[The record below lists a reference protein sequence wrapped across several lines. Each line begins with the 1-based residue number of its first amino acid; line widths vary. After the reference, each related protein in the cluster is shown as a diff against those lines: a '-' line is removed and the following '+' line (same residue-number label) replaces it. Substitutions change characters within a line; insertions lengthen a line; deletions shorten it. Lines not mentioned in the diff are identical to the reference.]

1 VRTAEQT
8 LLTAVT
14 SWPGTSGACEWS
26 QYQSAVV
33 RMFGAA
39 TGIAYLPDLAE
50 IGRRSEV
57 ALGAITD
64 RAVLDAMMGL
74 PVGIPIAAGCVTQR
88 ERHQL
93 ARAPR
98 GVVDYD
104 GGHLVRRAVAPV
116 AVVLAVVRAR
126 RWPQGLVAAGRFA
139 PFCARA
145 VVLPVAPV
153 DLDQASVQAAF
164 WGVGLAVATGEAVRV
179 LVEPEPYVRHR
190 HSAGQWRFAEE
201 IHRQITEATA
211 VART

>member
-14 SWPGTSGACEWS
+14 SWPGTPGAGERS
-26 QYQSAVV
+26 QRQSAVV
-33 RMFGAA
+33 WMFGAA
-39 TGIAYLPDLAE
+39 TGIAYRPDLAE
-50 IGRRSEV
+50 IARRSEMT
-57 ALGAITD
+57 LGAITD

-74 PVGIPIAAGCVTQR
+74 PVGIPIAAGCVPQR
-88 ERHQL
+88 EHRQL

-98 GVVDYD
+98 GAVDHD

-116 AVVLAVVRAR
+116 AVSFAVVRAR

-145 VVLPVAPV
+145 VVLPAAPV

-164 WGVGLAVATGEAVRV
+164 WGVGLAVAAGEAVRV
-179 LVEPEPYVRHR
+179 LAEPEPYVRHR

-211 VART
+211 IARP